1 MNAGSSLAGS
11 KYQSSCCIFRSEVG
25 GKHQPK
31 MIVLRD
37 WPHKTILFCV
47 YDSFFFE
54 DDLIVAVFYCY
65 DQPITKSV
73 HMSFF
78 LKFRS
83 SRWIILKYGKHSPS
97 SISRFP
103 ALDFF
108 RKKRKRLGLTMLK
121 WVLFTLHRHDM
132 AKFLFKS
139 LRIGCTPPIDP
150 LVGAE

>member
-1 MNAGSSLAGS
+1 M
-11 KYQSSCCIFRSEVG
+11 VG

-31 MIVLRD
+31 MIVFRD

-47 YDSFFFE
+47 YDSFFFK
-54 DDLIVAVFYCY
+54 DDLIVTVFYCY
-65 DQPITKSV
+65 DQPINHKVRSYALVATLSI
-73 HMSFF
+73 FF